1 MARGWW
7 GFIKPPVVL
16 NKNQARSCC
25 RALLLLG
32 FLLQGSACALPAT
45 LFASGTT
52 SATATATAYP
62 ITTAGVATTVT
73 TGKSPTE
80 HAVSHLT
87 QKDCSL
93 FHLFT
98 FDKDFCIE
106 IPAVIMI
113 DKSAPYQL
121 R

>member
-1 MARGWW
+1 M
-7 GFIKPPVVL
+7 VL
-16 NKNQARSCC
+16 NKRQFQPLY

-32 FLLQGSACALPAT
+32 CLLQVTACALPAA
-45 LFASGTT
+45 LFASGTST
-52 SATATATAYP
+52 ATATASATATAYP

-80 HAVSHLT
+80 HAVSQIT

-98 FDKDFCIE
+98 FDKDFCVD
-106 IPAVIMI
+106 IPAVILI

>member
-1 MARGWW
+1 
-7 GFIKPPVVL
+7 VVL
-16 NKNQARSCC
+16 NKRQSQSFY

-32 FLLQGSACALPAT
+32 FLLQGSACALPAA
-45 LFASGTT
+45 LFASGTS

-80 HAVSHLT
+80 HAISQLT

-98 FDKDFCIE
+98 FDKDFCVD

-113 DKSAPYQL
+113 DKSTPYRL

>member
-1 MARGWW
+1 M
-7 GFIKPPVVL
+7 VL
-16 NKNQARSCC
+16 NKRQFQPLY

-32 FLLQGSACALPAT
+32 CLLQVTACALPAA
-45 LFASGTT
+45 LFASGTST
-52 SATATATAYP
+52 ATATASATATAYP

-80 HAVSHLT
+80 HAVSQLT

-98 FDKDFCIE
+98 FDKDFCVD

>member
-1 MARGWW
+1 MA
-7 GFIKPPVVL
+7 L
-16 NKNQARSCC
+16 NNYQSQLYY
-25 RALLLLG
+25 RALLLLAC
-32 FLLQGSACALPAT
+32 LLQVTACALPAA
-45 LFASGTT
+45 LFASGTST
-52 SATATATAYP
+52 ATATASATATAYP
-62 ITTAGVATTVT
+62 ITTAGVAPTVT

-80 HAVSHLT
+80 HAVSQIT

-98 FDKDFCIE
+98 FDKDFCVD

>member
-1 MARGWW
+1 
-7 GFIKPPVVL
+7 VVL
-16 NKNQARSCC
+16 NKRQSQPFY
-25 RALLLLG
+25 RAMLLLG
-32 FLLQGSACALPAT
+32 CLLQGTACALPAG
-45 LFASGTT
+45 LFASGTST
-52 SATATATAYP
+52 ATATASATATAYP

-80 HAVSHLT
+80 HAVSQIT

-98 FDKDFCIE
+98 FDKNFCVD
-106 IPAVIMI
+106 IPAVILI

>member
-1 MARGWW
+1 MA
-7 GFIKPPVVL
+7 L
-16 NKNQARSCC
+16 NRLQFQLCY

-32 FLLQGSACALPAT
+32 FLLQGTACALPAA
-45 LFASGTT
+45 LFASGTS
-52 SATATATAYP
+52 SAAATASATATAYP

-73 TGKSPTE
+73 TGKSPSE
-80 HAVSHLT
+80 HALSQLT

-98 FDKDFCIE
+98 FDKDFCVD

>member
-1 MARGWW
+1 MA
-7 GFIKPPVVL
+7 L
-16 NKNQARSCC
+16 NKHQSQLFY

-32 FLLQGSACALPAT
+32 CLLQVTACALPAA
-45 LFASGTT
+45 LFASGTST
-52 SATATATAYP
+52 VTATASATATAYP
-62 ITTAGVATTVT
+62 ITTAGVATTVS

-80 HAVSHLT
+80 HAVSQLT

-98 FDKDFCIE
+98 FDKDFCVD